1 MMSTDKDF
9 CFMATEDLMVEIQ
22 VDSINK
28 MRVNRRLYRVS
39 CGCWRTR
46 MQTLLS
52 EGEAQPEAMQ
62 SEQCCRQ
69 GHQQ

>member
-1 MMSTDKDF
+1 
-9 CFMATEDLMVEIQ
+9 
-22 VDSINK
+22 
-28 MRVNRRLYRVS
+28 
-39 CGCWRTR
+39 

-69 GHQQ
+69 GHQQWTPSLPIPHITSHTHHLHTHHKGYHPSFVLSTHIH